1 MNNSLETAQNKSVKQ
16 GDLYQ
21 LGKHRLLCGD
31 ATNAKNVAAL
41 LDGNQIDLVLTDP
54 PYGVSYVESK
64 QDFNLLA
71 KSKRIQNDQ
80 QQTED
85 EYQAFSE
92 QWMGAALPFLAQ
104 RNSFYIFNSDK
115 MLFALRHAMD
125 AQKIKFS
132 QLLIWAKQQAVVG
145 RLDYLP
151 QHELIIYGWH
161 GTHRFRKSKDKSL
174 LFCPKPHRSSLHPT
188 MKPVSLLRR
197 LILNSSEIGNVVYEP
212 FSGSGSTLM
221 AAEQTKRRC
230 FTVELD
236 PEYCATII
244 KRWEQLTKEKSSLI
258 TNIYGHGKDRAD

>member
-1 MNNSLETAQNKSVKQ
+1 MNNSPETTHNKSIKQ

-21 LGKHRLLCGD
+21 IGKHRLLCAD
-31 ATNAKNVAAL
+31 ATNAKSITAL
-41 LDGNQIDLVLTDP
+41 LESNQVDLVLTDP

-80 QQTED
+80 EQSES
-85 EYQAFSE
+85 EYQVFSE
-92 QWMGAALPFLAQ
+92 QWIAVTLPFLAQ
-104 RNSFYIFNSDK
+104 RNSLYIFNSDK
-115 MLFALRHAMD
+115 MLFGLRKAMET
-125 AQKIKFS
+125 QQIKFS
-132 QLLIWAKQQAVVG
+132 QLLIWAKHQAVVG

-151 QHELIIYGWH
+151 QHELIIYGWY
-161 GTHRFRKSKDKSL
+161 GTHRFHKSKDKSL

-197 LILNSSEIGNVVYEP
+197 LILNSTEVGNIIYDP
-212 FSGSGSTLM
+212 FGGSGSTLM

-236 PEYCATII
+236 PEYCATIL
-244 KRWEQLTKEKSSLI
+244 KRWEQLTKQQSIFI
-258 TNIYGHGKDRAD
+258 TNIYGN